1 MPLGTQV
8 LLLEV
13 RGNLRHRIE
22 KLGAELPW
30 GDLSAPQRQLK
41 NIAREQPWGGD
52 AADGLVERPLWANG
66 AFVYLTPRHA
76 AEFLASWRSSWRSWR
91 SSCRESCMPLYL
103 ETKHILVSEEYRAL
117 VGEVL
122 SACPE
127 GPGREAFLL
136 RRAGVIDREDVIHMP
151 FQA

>member
-76 AEFLASWRSSWRSWR
+76 AEFLASI
-91 SSCRESCMPLYL
+91 RESCMPLCL